1 MALNPGR
8 KLVLSLMGCGNGAH
22 VIGALAGAHPDYEV
36 RMLTRRPEV
45 FASKQITVQRPGI
58 MGGEDVVGKLD
69 VVGSDPD
76 EVLPGSDVILWCGPV
91 FATPIAMKQIAPTV
105 RAMRA
110 AEGRAA
116 YVGTIFAQGCSHL
129 LARSVLGEETPFF
142 ALQNIPWL
150 CTTIEQG
157 KVARIVGNKHHI
169 RVATS
174 ENASFTWTK
183 KFLEPC
189 INSTTGFKGAELQN
203 MADFAAIVLN
213 PANQI
218 IHPARMWGRFS
229 DWDGVTPFEA
239 GTLGSLYGDFCDKS
253 AEALVGLDAELQA
266 IKGELEVAVPSL
278 DLAPVIPLAER
289 IVQQYGDQVADKSSM
304 RSIMATNQ
312 AYSMAQFPMV
322 PSACGGGVV
331 PNHEHR
337 VVQDD
342 IPHGLVPLR
351 DIAAQLGLKTP
362 WMDEMITWHQQLM
375 GKEYLVD
382 GELTG
387 KDMDECTSPT
397 VLGGTDLAHVGF
409 TDPPATPC

>member
-1 MALNPGR
+1 
-8 KLVLSLMGCGNGAH
+8 
-22 VIGALAGAHPDYEV
+22 
-36 RMLTRRPEV
+36 
-45 FASKQITVQRPGI
+45 
-58 MGGEDVVGKLD
+58 
-69 VVGSDPD
+69 
-76 EVLPGSDVILWCGPV
+76 
-91 FATPIAMKQIAPTV
+91 
-105 RAMRA
+105 
-110 AEGRAA
+110 
-116 YVGTIFAQGCSHL
+116 
-129 LARSVLGEETPFF
+129 
-142 ALQNIPWL
+142 
-150 CTTIEQG
+150 
-157 KVARIVGNKHHI
+157 
-169 RVATS
+169 
-174 ENASFTWTK
+174 
-183 KFLEPC
+183 
-189 INSTTGFKGAELQN
+189 
-203 MADFAAIVLN
+203 
-213 PANQI
+213 
-218 IHPARMWGRFS
+218 
-229 DWDGVTPFEA
+229 
-239 GTLGSLYGDFCDKS
+239 
-253 AEALVGLDAELQA
+253 
-266 IKGELEVAVPSL
+266 
-278 DLAPVIPLAER
+278 VIPLAER

-387 KDMDECTSPT
+387 KDMGECTSPT